1 MVARG
6 RPSLTNIMEKAQRG
20 FCDTTK
26 YILFNDN
33 NYLLTELK
41 ETTKHTPPHQIL
53 VQSPQ
58 LPTNWLSL
66 CVLALSTSVTHC
78 YVLWSRNCIFSINTS
93 KRKEKKSRINHT
105 AAFFFFGSNLTA
117 PFQKYPG
124 ADSSSS
130 SSQHIPRSL
139 QPFPSSIS
147 HLFWQRQGLHSTPLP
162 ALIHTHRHPH
172 GPVFNQPSISA
183 QQTCICTHTHTHTFG
198 TLNLLPYAPP
208 SIHPSIIHPS
218 ILPPLPP
225 AVFADAITAD
235 WFICDFPAAPSQ
247 THTHTQK
254 KKILANRRDSFVM
267 ITLNWFPD
275 FLHSVATGGR
285 RERGDRQK
293 GGERERDGRE
303 GFNQVPFSWCV
314 TVKTTRTRK
323 NCRSD
328 GADTGGNQQKADV
341 SAQSSQPDWEMGN
354 KTNPEKWR
362 KRREGIQGEGR

>member
-6 RPSLTNIMEKAQRG
+6 GPSLTNIMEKAQRG
-20 FCDTTK
+20 FCDRTK

-147 HLFWQRQGLHSTPLP
+147 HLFWQLQGLHSTPLP

-183 QQTCICTHTHTHTFG
+183 QQTCICTHTHTHIRYTESSS
-198 TLNLLPYAPP
+198 LRP
-208 SIHPSIIHPS
+208 SIHPSIHHSSIYPSPPPSCGVCWCDNSWLIHLWFPS
-218 ILPPLPP
+218 SPVPN
-225 AVFADAITAD
+225 
-235 WFICDFPAAPSQ
+235 
-247 THTHTQK
+247 THTHAEK
-254 KKILANRRDSFVM
+254 K
-267 ITLNWFPD
+267 
-275 FLHSVATGGR
+275 
-285 RERGDRQK
+285 
-293 GGERERDGRE
+293 
-303 GFNQVPFSWCV
+303 
-314 TVKTTRTRK
+314 
-323 NCRSD
+323 
-328 GADTGGNQQKADV
+328 
-341 SAQSSQPDWEMGN
+341 
-354 KTNPEKWR
+354 NPC
-362 KRREGIQGEGR
+362 